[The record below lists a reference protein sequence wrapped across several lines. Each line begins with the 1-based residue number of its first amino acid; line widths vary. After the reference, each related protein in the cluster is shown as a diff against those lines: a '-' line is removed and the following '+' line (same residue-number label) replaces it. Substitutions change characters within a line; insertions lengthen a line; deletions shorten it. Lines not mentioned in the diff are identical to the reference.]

1 MKMQSYGAV
10 VAIILKI
17 LMYLIRSYDKR
28 VHIFG
33 RILLIVFHTDDNV
46 IILSTAIIMENFS
59 LFYSNEEDALL
70 SYNDIRQFQNTWN
83 LMDVN
88 RKVS

>member
-1 MKMQSYGAV
+1 M
-10 VAIILKI
+10 
-17 LMYLIRSYDKR
+17 
-28 VHIFG
+28 
-33 RILLIVFHTDDNV
+33 
-46 IILSTAIIMENFS
+46 ILSTAIIMENFS

-88 RKVS
+88 RKVSEAIMDS

>member
-1 MKMQSYGAV
+1 MKMQFDDAV
-10 VAIILKI
+10 VAVVLKI
-17 LMYLIRSYDKR
+17 LTCLIRSYDKR

-33 RILLIVFHTDDNV
+33 RILLIFFHTDGNG
-46 IILSTAIIMENFS
+46 IILATAIIMENFS

>member
-1 MKMQSYGAV
+1 M
-10 VAIILKI
+10 II
-17 LMYLIRSYDKR
+17 
-28 VHIFG
+28 VH
-33 RILLIVFHTDDNV
+33 TCDNV

-88 RKVS
+88 RKVSEAIMDS